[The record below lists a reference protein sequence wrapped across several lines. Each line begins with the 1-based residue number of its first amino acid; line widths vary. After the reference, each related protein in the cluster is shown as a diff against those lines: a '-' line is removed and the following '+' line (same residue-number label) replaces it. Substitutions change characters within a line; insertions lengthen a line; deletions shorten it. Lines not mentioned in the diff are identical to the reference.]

1 MLIDKLYLAFKG
13 RQKPKALVESNELTG
28 DEISGIESIGEKKW
42 NELTGDMLEK
52 HPDAINL
59 MAPEAFCYYLPGV
72 ILASIKENSPNL
84 MAAVSVVSA
93 LDRTPVIELWDSH
106 FLKRWPSLRGDELA
120 VISEWILWLEG
131 NEFALDE
138 ISLIRALENI
148 DLLKA
153 QVSP

>member
-1 MLIDKLYLAFKG
+1 
-13 RQKPKALVESNELTG
+13 
-28 DEISGIESIGEKKW
+28 
-42 NELTGDMLEK
+42 
-52 HPDAINL
+52 
-59 MAPEAFCYYLPGV
+59 
-72 ILASIKENSPNL
+72 
-84 MAAVSVVSA
+84 
-93 LDRTPVIELWDSH
+93 
-106 FLKRWPSLRGDELA
+106 LRGDELA